1 MAGMDARPHIAL
13 NAHLLSGE
21 ASYRSAG
28 IHGYLFNTLTHLPQ
42 VAPDMAFTALVG
54 NSQSELLGRTQSVLQ
69 AYLSKSAPAFTVQR
83 SRWGTRNPAARIAW
97 EQIALPGVLKRLQP
111 DLFHGMAFA
120 LPLRW
125 QGPSVIT
132 IFDLSFLRYPERLS
146 AARRLYLRRVT
157 AASAERAR
165 RVIAISESGRQEIS
179 ELLGVPQAK
188 IDVALPG
195 VGRDFAP
202 LNPDDVAAFR
212 ARPDVPEHFILYL
225 GTLEP
230 RKNLPTLLEAYARLP
245 QRGDVKLVLAGGRGW
260 QTGPIFA
267 LIESLGLAADVV
279 LPGYIPADELPMWYN
294 AATLFA
300 YPSVYEGFG
309 IPLIEAMAC
318 GTPVVAADTTSLPEA
333 AGPAGVLVPPT
344 DVTAWADAL
353 GGLLDDPGSRR
364 LMAAEGWRH
373 AQRFTWAETA
383 RQVAASYR
391 RALGGGG
398 EASV

>member
-1 MAGMDARPHIAL
+1 MRRPAVPAIMAVMDARPHIAL

-28 IHGYLFNTLTHLPQ
+28 IHGYLFNTLAYLPQ
-42 VAPDMAFTALVG
+42 VATGMDFTALVG
-54 NSQSELLGRTQSVLQ
+54 DPRCKLPDH
-69 AYLSKSAPAFTVQR
+69 PALAVEW
-83 SRWGTRNPAARIAW
+83 SRWGTRSPISRIAW
-97 EQIALPGVLKRLQP
+97 EQLALPGVLKRLQP

-125 QGPSVIT
+125 DGPSVVT

-146 AARRLYLRRVT
+146 AARRMYLRRVT

-165 RVIAISESGRQEIS
+165 RVIAISESGRVEIS
-179 ELLGVPQAK
+179 ELLGVPREK
-188 IDVALPG
+188 IDVAYPG
-195 VGRDFAP
+195 VGTNFAP
-202 LNPDDVAAFR
+202 LNPDDVEAFR
-212 ARPDVPEHFILYL
+212 ARPEIPEHYILYL

-230 RKNLPTLLEAYARLP
+230 RKNLSTLLTAYAQLP

-267 LIESLGLAADVV
+267 LIESLGLTADVI

-333 AGPAGVLVPPT
+333 AGSAGVLVPPT
-344 DVTAWADAL
+344 DVGAWADTL
-353 GGLLDDPGSRR
+353 SDLLDDPGVRR
-364 LMAAEGWRH
+364 SMAAEGWRH
-373 AQRFTWAETA
+373 AQRFTWGETA

-391 RALGGGG
+391 RALAGGG